1 MRRVP
6 AFAVLVF
13 LLLCSGMATP
23 GGWWAVSA
31 APAASLSTA
40 KIATRH
46 MIVAAEPD
54 AAEAGLTMLREGGSA
69 VDAVIAAQ
77 MVLTLEE
84 PQSSGVGGG
93 SYLIVADGTALSG
106 YDGREAAPASARPGM
121 FLDGRGKPRGRSDA
135 IRGGLSVGIPG
146 TVKVLAM
153 AHAAHGRL
161 AWARLFE
168 PAIRLADNGFEVPP
182 RLARELAEG
191 GPSLAAMPGIR
202 AAFFGPDGAPLRS
215 GETWRNPKLAASLRQ
230 IADMGPDAFYRG
242 AIADEIASAVTN
254 APRNPTPMT
263 RADLAGYAA
272 KEREPLCGVYR
283 AHRVCSLPPSTSGGA
298 TVLEILGLLQRFPP
312 SQLQSGALS
321 TVHLVSEAE
330 KLGYADRDRWLGD
343 ADAVA
348 VPLQGLLDSTY
359 LESRSRL
366 IDPLRSM
373 ASATAGT
380 PPMRKSE
387 ILDYAPQLPQIE
399 MGTSHLAAVDDRG
412 EVVSMTTSIEAAF
425 GSQLAA
431 GGFLLNNELTDF
443 SFEPVIGGR
452 PVANAPGPGKRPLS
466 AMAPTIIFAPDGQ
479 FFAAL
484 GSPGGRQII
493 GFVAQAIVSLIDGK
507 LSMPQA
513 AAAPRHID
521 LNGPTLIERGTALD
535 RLAPTLGAM
544 GHRVRS
550 VRFDSGLNGIR
561 RVPGGYEGG
570 ADPRRE
576 GVALGD

>member
-1 MRRVP
+1 MKRIP
-6 AFAVLVF
+6 ARAALVL
-13 LLLCSGMATP
+13 LLLCSGAGAP

-31 APAASLSTA
+31 APATSPSAA

-46 MIVAAEPD
+46 MIVAAERD

-84 PQSSGVGGG
+84 PQSSGIGGG
-93 SYLIVADGTALSG
+93 AYLIVADGRALSG
-106 YDGREAAPASARPGM
+106 YDGREAAPASVWPGM
-121 FLDGRGKPRGRSDA
+121 FLDGRGKPRRKSDT
-135 IRGGLSVGIPG
+135 IRGGLSVGVPG

-168 PAIRLADNGFEVPP
+168 PAIDLADNGFKVPP

-202 AAFFGPDGAPLRS
+202 AVFFGPDGAPLRS

-230 IADMGPDAFYRG
+230 IAEMGPDAFYRG

-263 RADLAGYAA
+263 RTDLAGYAA

-283 AHRVCSLPPSTSGGA
+283 AYRVCSLPPSTSGGT
-298 TVLEILGLLQRFPP
+298 TVLEILALLQRFPQN
-312 SQLQSGALS
+312 QLQPGALS

-330 KLGYADRDRWLGD
+330 KLSYADRDRWLGD
-343 ADAVA
+343 ADIVP
-348 VPLQGLLDSTY
+348 VPLQGLLDSAY

-366 IDPLRSM
+366 IDPMRSM
-373 ASATAGT
+373 GTATAGT

-387 ILDYAPQLPQIE
+387 ILDYAPQRPQVE

-425 GSQLAA
+425 GSQLEA

-479 FFAAL
+479 VFAAL
-484 GSPGGRQII
+484 GSPGGKQII
-493 GFVAQAIVSLIDGK
+493 GFVAQAILSLIDGK
-507 LSMPQA
+507 LSMPEA
-513 AAAPRHID
+513 AAAPRHVD

-535 RLAPTLGAM
+535 RLAPVLSPM
-544 GHRVRS
+544 GHRIRS
-550 VRFDSGLNGIR
+550 VRFDSGLNGIA